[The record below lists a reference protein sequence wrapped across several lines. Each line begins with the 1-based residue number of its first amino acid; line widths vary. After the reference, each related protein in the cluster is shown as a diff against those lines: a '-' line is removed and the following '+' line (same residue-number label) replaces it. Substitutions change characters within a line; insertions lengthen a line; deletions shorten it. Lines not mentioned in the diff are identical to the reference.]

1 MDHHHRDNAAA
12 DLVSPTLLDLLVT
25 DKRGRQRHLMVASE
39 WPEIAAAPE
48 LQTPQQTTPGS
59 AQGVADLAVQNIH
72 HIAIRM
78 GRVIAQPAAVTLE
91 IESPAEAADTASTAD
106 TADTAEAAAAE
117 ADVTDPQ
124 PVAGDGNTAPD
135 SPTPT

>member
-25 DKRGRQRHLMVASE
+25 DKRGRQRHLVVASE
-39 WPEIAAAPE
+39 WPEIASTPE
-48 LQTPQQTTPGS
+48 LQTPQQTTPGQ
-59 AQGVADLAVQNIH
+59 AQSVAELAVQDIH
-72 HIAIRM
+72 HIAIHM
-78 GRVIAQPAAVTLE
+78 GRVIAKPAAVTLE
-91 IESPAEAADTASTAD
+91 IESPAEAANTAD

-117 ADVTDPQ
+117 ADAADPH